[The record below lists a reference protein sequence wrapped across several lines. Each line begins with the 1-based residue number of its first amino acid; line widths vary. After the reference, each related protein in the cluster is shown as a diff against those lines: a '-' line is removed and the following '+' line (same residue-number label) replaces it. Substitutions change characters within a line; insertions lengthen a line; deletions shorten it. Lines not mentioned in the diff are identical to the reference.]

1 MLSPVSFDG
10 IKSRTSKT
18 AKTRA
23 APEPGLVPIPLCRTP
38 SAFVRIATTFGG
50 MNTPHAVSRARAAEM
65 IGRKPGTL
73 RSWASQTP
81 PRGPRTIK
89 TGPSQQ
95 ARTLYPVDEIRDWLS
110 DPVASEAQ
118 RRPPNVPRG

>member
-1 MLSPVSFDG
+1 
-10 IKSRTSKT
+10 
-18 AKTRA
+18 
-23 APEPGLVPIPLCRTP
+23 
-38 SAFVRIATTFGG
+38 

-95 ARTLYPVDEIRDWLS
+95 ARTLYPVDEIRDWLA
-110 DPVASEAQ
+110 DPVAYEAQ

>member
-1 MLSPVSFDG
+1 MHPQVGRTLDG
-10 IKSRTSKT
+10 TYPDSSL
-18 AKTRA
+18 
-23 APEPGLVPIPLCRTP
+23 PHPIRHR
-38 SAFVRIATTFGG
+38 SATMHIQG
-50 MNTPHAVSRARAAEM
+50 MDTPHAVPRARAAEM

-73 RSWASQTP
+73 RAWSAQSP
-81 PRGPRTIK
+81 PRGPRPTK
-89 TGPSQQ
+89 TGTAKQ

>member
-1 MLSPVSFDG
+1 
-10 IKSRTSKT
+10 
-18 AKTRA
+18 
-23 APEPGLVPIPLCRTP
+23 
-38 SAFVRIATTFGG
+38 
-50 MNTPHAVSRARAAEM
+50 M

-95 ARTLYPVDEIRDWLS
+95 ARTLYPVQEIPDWLA
-110 DPVASEAQ
+110 DPVAYEAQ
-118 RRPPNVPRG
+118 RRLSNVPRG